1 MESDNATL
9 RLTPTSSIP
18 ADARAQLMAFI
29 GIGAFTLTLSLIF
42 QFAILPFQTWHF
54 TDYRRVDIT
63 GVGELDYEIS
73 ENLLTEG
80 QHGVIK
86 VKLTSSEPTFAG
98 EAVESWVRTLG
109 DKEIA
114 YEVTPTRLGRD
125 SLYARVAVRNSRDN
139 SLHGV
144 TLELPV
150 FVSPSLFHRVWLTL
164 IIWLPLL
171 SSMLGV
177 YLWVRARQRR
187 EEVQRAKIAEA
198 ETKAENATD
207 KARPAWTLAQ
217 TKLEAYFDRNL
228 LQVNQV
234 FIVAIAVMIVGFGF
248 VLFGVAISF
257 RQSTVLPISYVASG
271 AGIIT
276 QFIGAT
282 FMVIYKSTM
291 AQANEFMSV
300 LERINTV
307 GMSVQVLD
315 SIPETDTELKN
326 KSRARIVELLLLAN
340 VRSKSVATKPPDKKI
355 PLTKSKRIN
364 SIQ

>member
-1 MESDNATL
+1 
-9 RLTPTSSIP
+9 
-18 ADARAQLMAFI
+18 
-29 GIGAFTLTLSLIF
+29 
-42 QFAILPFQTWHF
+42 LPFQAWHF
-54 TDYRRVDIT
+54 TDYRSVDIT
-63 GVGELDYEIS
+63 GVGKLDYEIS
-73 ENLLTEG
+73 ENHLTEG

-86 VKLTSSEPTFAG
+86 VKLTSSGPTFVG
-98 EAVESWVRTLG
+98 ESAEPVRTLG

-125 SLYARVAVRNSRDN
+125 SLYARVAVRGLASASEPGNVE
-139 SLHGV
+139 HVV

-187 EEVQRAKIAEA
+187 EEAQLAKIAEA
-198 ETKAENATD
+198 EAKAENATD

-234 FIVAIAVMIVGFGF
+234 FVVAIAVMIVGFAF

-257 RQSTVLPISYVASG
+257 GQSKVLPISYVASG

-291 AQANEFMSV
+291 AQANQFMSV

-340 VRSKSVATKPPDKKI
+340 VRSNSAAKKPTETKI
-355 PLTKSKRIN
+355 PPKKPRMNSK
-364 SIQ
+364 Q